1 MVFPTLLSPVL
12 YDVTIAHPLAA
23 TYSSK
28 YGQVGTAANLAGKR
42 KTNPS
47 LYVNRATELGME
59 VLPFAIETYG
69 AWGRDAQGYLKRLCK
84 ASFENNTTCTA
95 HKGGWAAPHLNQLTT
110 QLVSVA
116 LVKGISQ
123 QLHVAHSK
131 RHNSSP
137 SPYDPLSHSNLHIAP
152 SLLALNL
159 ESLTSD
165 LNPAP
170 LCSELVVQP
179 QVHAAVDDAIH
190 EVAND
195 ASMLPTFDDEIHGHN
210 DVH

>member
-69 AWGRDAQGYLKRLCK
+69 A
-84 ASFENNTTCTA
+84 
-95 HKGGWAAPHLNQLTT
+95 
-110 QLVSVA
+110 
-116 LVKGISQ
+116 
-123 QLHVAHSK
+123 
-131 RHNSSP
+131 
-137 SPYDPLSHSNLHIAP
+137 
-152 SLLALNL
+152 
-159 ESLTSD
+159 
-165 LNPAP
+165 
-170 LCSELVVQP
+170 
-179 QVHAAVDDAIH
+179 
-190 EVAND
+190 
-195 ASMLPTFDDEIHGHN
+195 
-210 DVH
+210 